1 MTKRE
6 RKPEVTVSALT
17 PHLLAAIEEVEDT
30 LGLTT
35 SSAVKVLLAR
45 GAESMGLTPARCAH
59 PAHTRPTPGDPL
71 PTPLNG
77 VAKPPAHTGP
87 TPGSHPAP
95 SPSHS
100 PSPLE
105 GGREPPASPPGGARL
120 GGLAARR
127 EGVGAGRTA
136 QQGPTLPEKV
146 QALSAWR
153 ACGLT
158 LPKESRDLIAKFEA
172 GLAAGK
178 ARPVTK
184 REARVLGQV
193 YRQHEPSWG
202 TRPPHEAVGAAQ
214 SAPDPEPR
222 RTTHGSSSEASTAPR
237 SGPTGAELDAL
248 VERNRA
254 AVLERL
260 RHPTRFNATETQLAP
275 GDGAEEDAM
284 ERNRQAL
291 EELRRE
297 VAEGDAGGDS

>member
-1 MTKRE
+1 MLLGEELHEKLEAEALAMGGDVPSLIRVVLWQHCQARVTRDAHAT
-6 RKPEVTVSALT
+6 PEVL
-17 PHLLAAIEEVEDT
+17 HNEDLHCNRVT
-30 LGLTT
+30 
-35 SSAVKVLLAR
+35 R
-45 GAESMGLTPARCAH
+45 DAH
-59 PAHTRPTPGDPL
+59 ERRVRVTRD
-71 PTPLNG
+71 
-77 VAKPPAHTGP
+77 
-87 TPGSHPAP
+87 AP

-100 PSPLE
+100 PSPLD
-105 GGREPPASPPGGARL
+105 GGREPPASPSGGARL

-127 EGVGAGRTA
+127 EGVGAGRNA

-146 QALSAWR
+146 QALTAWR

-158 LPKESRDLIAKFEA
+158 LPKESRELIAKFEA

-202 TRPPHEAVGAAQ
+202 TRSPHEAVGAAQ

-222 RTTHGSSSEASTAPR
+222 RTTHGSSSEASTEPR
-237 SGPTGAELDAL
+237 SGPTDEQLAA
-248 VERNRA
+248 NRA

-297 VAEGDAGGDS
+297 VAGGDAGGES